1 MDIVSTLKQVAES
14 LFVRRKKWILLTV
27 IGALA
32 VLLPVAYL
40 ISREPPRYQTTAII
54 FLESQAGTP
63 LFAEFSP
70 FRPLSVQL
78 AILQSRALAQ
88 SVIEALPRASVQDLI
103 ANPYGH
109 DYRVDIQNWFRR
121 FRGEPPIVD
130 SPEVR
135 ALEELRAA
143 RVAFF
148 PQGPSGIVQIGAEA
162 SNARVALEI
171 ANTYIEVLLA
181 RTRSFNVDDAKSTR
195 EYLSQQGAQVGEAL
209 QTSEKSFQEFTLA
222 KGGIKVPDRVS
233 DVAGR
238 MNQLETTLAEV
249 QANRSMSQNR
259 LTGLRAKL
267 DAMPAPAKKE
277 NTAPAP
283 QTQRLRARLA
293 GFEGQL
299 AEAKMRFTDDHPR
312 VRLLRM
318 QIADVQRELGD
329 AVKDSTAADL
339 ASSSVPS
346 EDREAFAEMVAAL
359 DTSVAS
365 LSGQEAALR
374 EQIAGLRKNLTGL
387 SKDELEY
394 RRLSSEVD
402 MNRRLASVI
411 QEKLGASR
419 IRASGE
425 MNVVKVIDP
434 ASTPVPAVNQKRLK
448 FLGIAF
454 AFALA
459 LGVAGPGLV
468 EYVNRPLQ
476 SEQAIRQ
483 STGLPIL
490 AIVPQVESRRPVFN
504 SGERQ
509 PQDPHQQD
517 YVLFV
522 DAFRRLRVELQML
535 AEEMPLRRILVASA
549 LPKEGKSTVTYNLA
563 LAFGEI
569 GKNVIIAD
577 ADFHRPTLHRTA
589 KAKNEKGFTDL
600 LAGTSAL
607 PEATAM
613 VSDQVRLA
621 PRGTAL
627 SLAARVGLG
636 TKRLTEV
643 LVGMEAEA
651 EYVLID
657 SSPILLVPDNLY
669 MASAADG
676 IILVVDSGSTR
687 PRDLLRTKEV
697 LERTGTPI
705 VGVVLNRAPLKR
717 THYYYKQ
724 YVTYYTN
731 NERSS

>member
-32 VLLPVAYL
+32 VFLPVAYL
-40 ISREPPRYQTTAII
+40 ISREPPRFQTTATI

-70 FRPLSVQL
+70 YRPLSVQL

-121 FRGEPPIVD
+121 LRGETPVVD

-148 PQGPSGIVQIGAEA
+148 PQGPSGIVWIRAEA
-162 SNARVALEI
+162 SNARVALDI

-209 QTSEKSFQEFTLA
+209 QTSEKSFQEFTMA

-233 DVAGR
+233 DVAAR
-238 MNQLETTLAEV
+238 LNQLETTLAEV
-249 QANRSMSQNR
+249 QANRSMSQAR
-259 LTGLRAKL
+259 LTGLRTKL

-293 GFEGQL
+293 AFEGQL
-299 AEAKMRFTDDHPR
+299 AEAKIRFTDDHPR
-312 VRLLRM
+312 VRLLRL
-318 QIADVQRELGD
+318 QIAEVQRELGD
-329 AVKDSTAADL
+329 AVKDSTSADL

-365 LSGQEAALR
+365 LSGQEVALR

-419 IRASGE
+419 IRATGE

-504 SGERQ
+504 SAERQ

-517 YVLFV
+517 YVLFI

-535 AEEMPLRRILVASA
+535 SEEMPLRRILVASS
-549 LPKEGKSTVTYNLA
+549 LPGEGKSTVTYNLA

-569 GKNVIIAD
+569 GQRVIIAD

-589 KAKNEKGFTDL
+589 KARSEKGLTDL
-600 LAGTSAL
+600 LAGTSGL
-607 PEATAM
+607 PEAMTT
-613 VSDQVRLA
+613 VSEQVRLA

-627 SLAARVGLG
+627 SIPARVGLG

-643 LVGMEAEA
+643 LVSMEAES

-676 IILVVDSGSTR
+676 ILLVVDSSSTR

-724 YVTYYTN
+724 YMTYYKA
-731 NERSS
+731 

>member
-121 FRGEPPIVD
+121 FRGETPIVD

-143 RVAFF
+143 RVAFY
-148 PQGPSGIVQIGAEA
+148 PQGPSGIVQIRAEA
-162 SNARVALEI
+162 SNARVALDI

-195 EYLSQQGAQVGEAL
+195 EYLSQQGVQVGEAL

-249 QANRSMSQNR
+249 QANRSMSQAR

-293 GFEGQL
+293 AFEGQL

-312 VRLLRM
+312 VRLIRI

-329 AVKDSTAADL
+329 AVKDSTSADL

-454 AFALA
+454 ALALA

-535 AEEMPLRRILVASA
+535 AEEMPLRRILVASS
-549 LPKEGKSTVTYNLA
+549 LPGEGKSTVTYNLA

-569 GKNVIIAD
+569 GQRVIIAD
-577 ADFHRPTLHRTA
+577 ADFHRPTLHRTT
-589 KAKNEKGFTDL
+589 KARNEKGLTDL

-607 PEATAM
+607 PEAMTT
-613 VSDQVRLA
+613 VSEQVRLA

-627 SLAARVGLG
+627 SIPARVGLG

-643 LVGMEAEA
+643 LVSMEAES

-669 MASAADG
+669 MASAADA
-676 IILVVDSGSTR
+676 ILLVVDSSSTR

-724 YVTYYTN
+724 YMTYYKA
-731 NERSS
+731 

>member
-1 MDIVSTLKQVAES
+1 MDIVSTLKQVALS
-14 LFVRRKKWILLTV
+14 LFVRRKKCIVVSVAGTLL
-27 IGALA
+27 LF
-32 VLLPVAYL
+32 LPLAYL
-40 ISREPPRYQTTAII
+40 LSREPPRYQTTATI
-54 FLESQAGTP
+54 FLESKAGSP
-63 LFAEFSP
+63 LFEEFSP

-78 AILQSRALAQ
+78 AILQSRALGQ

-109 DYRVDIQNWFRR
+109 DYQVDIQNWFRR
-121 FRGEPPIVD
+121 LRGEAPVVD

-148 PQGPSGIVQIGAEA
+148 PQGASGIVLIRAEA
-162 SNARVALEI
+162 SNPRVALDI
-171 ANTYIEVLLA
+171 VNTYVEVLLA

-195 EYLSQQGAQVGEAL
+195 DYLQQQGTQVTDAL
-209 QTSEKSFQEFTLA
+209 QSSEKNFQEFTMA
-222 KGGIKVPDRVS
+222 KGGIKLPDRVG
-233 DVAGR
+233 DIAAR
-238 MNQLETTLAEV
+238 LNQLETTLAEV
-249 QANRSMSQNR
+249 QANRAMSQTR
-259 LTGLRAKL
+259 LTALRAKL
-267 DAMPAPAKKE
+267 DAMPAPVKKE
-277 NTAPAP
+277 TAPAPAP

-293 GFEGQL
+293 GFEAQL
-299 AEAKMRFTDDHPR
+299 AEAKIRYTDDHPR
-312 VRLLRM
+312 VRLLRL
-318 QIADVQRELGD
+318 QIAEVQRELGD
-329 AVKDSTAADL
+329 AVKDSTSADL

-365 LSGQEAALR
+365 LNGQEAALK
-374 EQIAGLRKNLTGL
+374 EQIAGLRKNLSGL

-419 IRASGE
+419 IRSSGE

-434 ASTPVPAVNQKRLK
+434 ASTPVPALNQKRLK
-448 FLGIAF
+448 FFGIAL
-454 AFALA
+454 ALA
-459 LGVAGPGLV
+459 MVLGVAGPGLV

-476 SEQAIRQ
+476 TEQAIRM

-509 PQDPHQQD
+509 PQDPQQQD

-535 AEEMPLRRILVASA
+535 SEDMPLRRILVASA
-549 LPKEGKSTVTYNLA
+549 LPGEGKSTVTYNLA

-569 GKNVIIAD
+569 GQRVIIAD

-589 KAKNEKGFTDL
+589 KARNEKGFTDL
-600 LAGTSAL
+600 LAGTSVL
-607 PEATAM
+607 PEAMTA
-613 VSDQVRLA
+613 VSEQVRLA

-627 SLAARVGLG
+627 NVPARVGLG

-669 MASAADG
+669 MASAADA
-676 IILVVDSGSTR
+676 ILLVVDSGSTR

-705 VGVVLNRAPLKR
+705 VGVVINRAPLKR

-724 YVTYYTN
+724 YMTYYKA
-731 NERSS
+731 

>member
-32 VLLPVAYL
+32 VFLPVAYL
-40 ISREPPRYQTTAII
+40 ISREPPRFQTTATI

-70 FRPLSVQL
+70 YRPLSVQL

-121 FRGEPPIVD
+121 LRGETPVVD

-148 PQGPSGIVQIGAEA
+148 PQGPSGIVQIRAEA
-162 SNARVALEI
+162 SNARVALDI

-209 QTSEKSFQEFTLA
+209 QTSEKSFQEFTMA

-233 DVAGR
+233 DVATR
-238 MNQLETTLAEV
+238 LNQLETTLAEV
-249 QANRSMSQNR
+249 QANRSMSQAR

-293 GFEGQL
+293 AFEGQL
-299 AEAKMRFTDDHPR
+299 AEAKIRFTDDHPR
-312 VRLLRM
+312 VRLLRL

-329 AVKDSTAADL
+329 AVKDSTSADL
-339 ASSSVPS
+339 ASSAVPS

-419 IRASGE
+419 IRATGE

-434 ASTPVPAVNQKRLK
+434 ASTPWPAVNQKRLK

-504 SGERQ
+504 SAERQ

-517 YVLFV
+517 YVLFI

-535 AEEMPLRRILVASA
+535 SEEMPLRRILVASS
-549 LPKEGKSTVTYNLA
+549 LPGEGKSTVTYNLA

-569 GKNVIIAD
+569 GQRVIIAD

-589 KAKNEKGFTDL
+589 KARNEKGLTDL
-600 LAGTSAL
+600 LAGTSGL
-607 PEATAM
+607 PEVHDDHQRAGSARPAGNRPQH
-613 VSDQVRLA
+613 SRAGRPGHQAAHRS
-621 PRGTAL
+621 PRQHG
-627 SLAARVGLG
+627 GG
-636 TKRLTEV
+636 
-643 LVGMEAEA
+643 
-651 EYVLID
+651 
-657 SSPILLVPDNLY
+657 SPNT
-669 MASAADG
+669 S
-676 IILVVDSGSTR
+676 
-687 PRDLLRTKEV
+687 
-697 LERTGTPI
+697 
-705 VGVVLNRAPLKR
+705 
-717 THYYYKQ
+717 
-724 YVTYYTN
+724 
-731 NERSS
+731 

>member
-32 VLLPVAYL
+32 VFLPVAYL
-40 ISREPPRYQTTAII
+40 ISREPPRFQTTATI

-70 FRPLSVQL
+70 YRPLSVQL

-121 FRGEPPIVD
+121 LRGETPVVD

-148 PQGPSGIVQIGAEA
+148 PQGPSGIVWIRAEA
-162 SNARVALEI
+162 SNARVALDI

-209 QTSEKSFQEFTLA
+209 QTSEKSFQEFTMA

-233 DVAGR
+233 DVAAR
-238 MNQLETTLAEV
+238 LNQLETTLAEV
-249 QANRSMSQNR
+249 QANRSMSQAR
-259 LTGLRAKL
+259 LTGLRTKL

-293 GFEGQL
+293 AFEGQL
-299 AEAKMRFTDDHPR
+299 AEAKIRFTDDHPR
-312 VRLLRM
+312 VRLLRL
-318 QIADVQRELGD
+318 QIAEVQRELGD
-329 AVKDSTAADL
+329 AVKDSTSADL

-365 LSGQEAALR
+365 LSGQEVALR

-419 IRASGE
+419 IRATGE

-504 SGERQ
+504 SAERQ

-517 YVLFV
+517 YVLFI

-535 AEEMPLRRILVASA
+535 SEEMPLRRILVASS
-549 LPKEGKSTVTYNLA
+549 LPGEGKSTVTYNLA

-569 GKNVIIAD
+569 GQRVIIAD

-589 KAKNEKGFTDL
+589 KARNEKGLTDL
-600 LAGTSAL
+600 LAGTSGL
-607 PEATAM
+607 PEAMTT
-613 VSDQVRLA
+613 VSEQVRLA

-627 SLAARVGLG
+627 SIPARVGLG

-643 LVGMEAEA
+643 LVSMEAES

-676 IILVVDSGSTR
+676 ILLVVDSSSTR

-724 YVTYYTN
+724 YMTYYKA
-731 NERSS
+731 

>member
-27 IGALA
+27 IGAL
-32 VLLPVAYL
+32 VVFLPVAYL
-40 ISREPPRYQTTAII
+40 ISREPPRFQTIATI

-70 FRPLSVQL
+70 YRPLSVQL

-121 FRGEPPIVD
+121 LRGETPVVD

-148 PQGPSGIVQIGAEA
+148 PQGPSGIVQIRAEA
-162 SNARVALEI
+162 SNARVALDI

-209 QTSEKSFQEFTLA
+209 QTSEKSFQEFTMA

-233 DVAGR
+233 DVAAR
-238 MNQLETTLAEV
+238 LNQLETTLAEV
-249 QANRSMSQNR
+249 QANRSMSQAR
-259 LTGLRAKL
+259 LTGLRTKL

-293 GFEGQL
+293 AFEGQL
-299 AEAKMRFTDDHPR
+299 AEAKIRFTDDHPR

-318 QIADVQRELGD
+318 QIAEVQRELGD
-329 AVKDSTAADL
+329 AVKDSTASDL
-339 ASSSVPS
+339 ASSTVPS

-419 IRASGE
+419 IRATGE

-434 ASTPVPAVNQKRLK
+434 PSAPWPALNQKRLK

-504 SGERQ
+504 SAERQ

-517 YVLFV
+517 YVLFI

-535 AEEMPLRRILVASA
+535 SEEMPLRRILVASS
-549 LPKEGKSTVTYNLA
+549 LPGEGKSTVTYNLA

-569 GKNVIIAD
+569 GQRVIIAD

-589 KAKNEKGFTDL
+589 KARNEKGLTDL
-600 LAGTSAL
+600 LAGTSGL
-607 PEATAM
+607 PEAMTT
-613 VSDQVRLA
+613 VSEQVRLA

-627 SLAARVGLG
+627 SIPDRVGLG

-643 LVGMEAEA
+643 LVSMEAES

-676 IILVVDSGSTR
+676 ILLVVDSSSTR

-724 YVTYYTN
+724 YMTYYKA
-731 NERSS
+731 

>member
-32 VLLPVAYL
+32 VFLPVAYL
-40 ISREPPRYQTTAII
+40 ISREPPRFQTTATI

-70 FRPLSVQL
+70 YRPLSVQL

-121 FRGEPPIVD
+121 LRGETPVVD

-148 PQGPSGIVQIGAEA
+148 PQGPSGIVWIRAEA
-162 SNARVALEI
+162 SNARVALDI

-209 QTSEKSFQEFTLA
+209 QTSEKSFQEFTMA

-233 DVAGR
+233 DVAAR
-238 MNQLETTLAEV
+238 LNQLETTLAEV
-249 QANRSMSQNR
+249 QANRSMSQAR
-259 LTGLRAKL
+259 LTGLRTKL

-293 GFEGQL
+293 AFEGQL
-299 AEAKMRFTDDHPR
+299 AEAKIRFTDDHPR
-312 VRLLRM
+312 VRLLRL
-318 QIADVQRELGD
+318 QIAEVQRELGD
-329 AVKDSTAADL
+329 AVKDSTSADL

-419 IRASGE
+419 IRATGE

-434 ASTPVPAVNQKRLK
+434 ASAPVPAVNQKRLK
-448 FLGIAF
+448 LLGIAF

-504 SGERQ
+504 SAERQ

-517 YVLFV
+517 YVLFI

-535 AEEMPLRRILVASA
+535 SEEMPLRRILVASS
-549 LPKEGKSTVTYNLA
+549 LPGEGKSTVTYNLA

-569 GKNVIIAD
+569 GQRVIIAD

-589 KAKNEKGFTDL
+589 KARNEKGLTDL
-600 LAGTSAL
+600 LAGTSGL
-607 PEATAM
+607 PEAMTT
-613 VSDQVRLA
+613 VSEQVRLA

-627 SLAARVGLG
+627 SIPARVGLG

-643 LVGMEAEA
+643 LVSMEAES

-676 IILVVDSGSTR
+676 ILLVVDSSSTR

-724 YVTYYTN
+724 YMTYYKA
-731 NERSS
+731 